1 VKYPLSV
8 AFVALAVFANWLASK
23 YTVHVPLTQ
32 FVAPAGVF
40 CIGAALVLRDW
51 LQQVAGLWWTIS
63 LVIIGG
69 GASYLI
75 GDAAGWTGLQKIA
88 LASLVAFI
96 VSETVEAA
104 VFTPIR
110 NRNLTA
116 GVLASG
122 MVGNAIDSWLFLTLA
137 FGSTAFFMGNFVGKA
152 EMILVGGLLTA
163 ARRAMLPSPSTRT
176 PGG

>member
-1 VKYPLSV
+1 VL
-8 AFVALAVFANWLASK
+8 ANWLASK
-23 YTVHVPLTQ
+23 YTVHVPFTPYL
-32 FVAPAGVF
+32 APAGVF

-51 LQQVAGLWWTIS
+51 IQQIAGLWWTLA

-69 GASYLI
+69 VASYLI

-88 LASLVAFI
+88 VASLVAFI

-110 NRNLTA
+110 NRSLTV

-122 MVGNAIDSWLFLTLA
+122 MVGNALDSWLFLTLA
-137 FGSTAFFMGNFVGKA
+137 FGSTAFFWGNFWGKA

-163 ARRAMLPSPSTRT
+163 LRRHKLPVAA
-176 PGG
+176 

>member
-1 VKYPLSV
+1 MKYPLSV
-8 AFVALAVFANWLASK
+8 AFIALAVLANWLASK
-23 YTVHVPLTQ
+23 YLVTVPLTDY
-32 FVAPAGVF
+32 VAPAGVF

-51 LQQVAGLWWTIS
+51 LQQLAGLWWTLA
-63 LVIIGG
+63 LVVIGG

-75 GDAAGWTGLQKIA
+75 GDAAGWTSLQKIA
-88 LASLVAFI
+88 IASLVAFI

-116 GVLASG
+116 GVLTSG
-122 MVGNAIDSWLFLTLA
+122 MVGNALDSWLFLTLA
-137 FGSTAFFMGNFVGKA
+137 FGSTAFFWGNFWGKA

-163 ARRAMLPSPSTRT
+163 LRRHKLPVAA
-176 PGG
+176 